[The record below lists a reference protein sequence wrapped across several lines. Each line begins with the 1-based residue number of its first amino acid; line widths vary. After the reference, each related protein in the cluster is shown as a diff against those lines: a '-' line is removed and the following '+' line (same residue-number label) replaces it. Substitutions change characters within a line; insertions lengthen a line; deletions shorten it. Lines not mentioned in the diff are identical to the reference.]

1 MAEGFKG
8 KMGMENG
15 NGVWK
20 GVRNGIGKGCG
31 TELGRMVSGIGL
43 REGTR
48 LVRVGGVEGLEKVRS
63 VSKLRSR
70 EPGGFFISAFVTSP
84 SDEVLELASASFV
97 DLGIKDFADFKLEFA
112 VNFDRR
118 RRSWDATRD
127 FTGSVE
133 LEHGDVEHGVNSTHG
148 VRESE
153 SPGLGTDL
161 ADDFV
166 RT

>member
-48 LVRVGGVEGLEKVRS
+48 LVRIGGVEGLEKVRS
-63 VSKLRSR
+63 VSELRSG
-70 EPGGFFISAFVTSP
+70 EPGGFFISAFITSP
-84 SDEVLELASASFV
+84 ANKVKEFALAMFV
-97 DLGIKDFADFKLEFA
+97 DFGVKDFTDLILEFA
-112 VNFDRR
+112 FNLDRR
-118 RRSWDATRD
+118 RRRWNMIRNGA
-127 FTGSVE
+127 G
-133 LEHGDVEHGVNSTHG
+133 G
-148 VRESE
+148 
-153 SPGLGTDL
+153 
-161 ADDFV
+161 
-166 RT
+166 

>member
-48 LVRVGGVEGLEKVRS
+48 LVRIGGVEGLEKVRS
-63 VSKLRSR
+63 VSELRSG
-70 EPGGFFISAFVTSP
+70 EPGGFFISAFITSP
-84 SDEVLELASASFV
+84 ANKVKEFALAAFV
-97 DLGIKDFADFKLEFA
+97 DLGVKDFTDLILEFA
-112 VNFDRR
+112 FNLDRGR
-118 RRSWDATRD
+118 R
-127 FTGSVE
+127 
-133 LEHGDVEHGVNSTHG
+133 
-148 VRESE
+148 
-153 SPGLGTDL
+153 
-161 ADDFV
+161 
-166 RT
+166 